1 LNRLPSLAA
10 ALVLAAL
17 PAGPTSAQGVITD
30 AIGQA
35 MGNMSAGMSESC
47 LDGSDEPTVDQAA
60 RFTREAEPAMRAYL
74 ALAATGADV
83 SPSFVH
89 RNEIRWTIDG
99 AAIEIRTGRDPWA
112 GRVAR
117 LELIG
122 LRLGGFKV
130 RGRGQW
136 RAFAA
141 DGTGLGVYDGLFRRR
156 SRGFELTWL
165 DLYSA
170 GAARQAPALAPFCY
184 TPGDAEEYR
193 EAGARRTAAR
203 AARRAVRDAE
213 RAARASRR

>member
-1 LNRLPSLAA
+1 MMKVVAFAPALLAA
-10 ALVLAAL
+10 AMTAA
-17 PAGPTSAQGVITD
+17 PASAQVIVD

-35 MGNMSAGMSESC
+35 MGNMSGGMSESC
-47 LDGSDEPTVDQAA
+47 LDGSDEPTVEQAA

-74 ALAATGADV
+74 ALATTGADV

-99 AAIEIRTGRDPWA
+99 AALDIRTGRDPWA

-122 LRLGGFKV
+122 LRLGAFKV

-141 DGTGLGVYDGLFRRR
+141 DGTELGVYDGLFRRR

-170 GAARQAPALAPFCY
+170 GAARQAPALIPFCY
-184 TPGDAEEYR
+184 TPGDAEEFR
-193 EAGARRTAAR
+193 EARARREAERAARRAEREAERAAR
-203 AARRAVRDAE
+203 AARR
-213 RAARASRR
+213 